1 MSISISKYLIIFSD
15 EHLSKTQRE
24 KLFQNAL
31 GGVFSDQMIC
41 KECPHR
47 YEREQIF
54 LALNLPVKSHNL
66 VDSLEQFVKGEL
78 LEGDN
83 AYYCEEC
90 GVKVMRFSL
99 LFSYQFLILIIFKQ
113 RNTMKRMCIKTLP
126 STLVIQLKRFY
137 YDWDAARSLKFDDYF
152 QVSFATNNLSFFVY
166 FRHHRSCFIFV
177 VSMGFGYGTV
187 HCRRDSGSWKKR

>member
-1 MSISISKYLIIFSD
+1 
-15 EHLSKTQRE
+15 
-24 KLFQNAL
+24 
-31 GGVFSDQMIC
+31 MIC

-90 GVKVMRFSL
+90 GVKVIGF
-99 LFSYQFLILIIFKQ
+99 FLSHSFKLPIVTHIFFFFTQ
-113 RNTMKRMCIKTLP
+113 RNTVKRMCIKTLP

-152 QVSFATNNLSFFVY
+152 QVSVATNIN
-166 FRHHRSCFIFV
+166 IFV
-177 VSMGFGYGTV
+177 WFLFS
-187 HCRRDSGSWKKR
+187 